1 MSLSGADA
9 LKPLSAMWN
18 FIYPLVLDSLNVG
31 QASRTR
37 QHYQLE
43 IDFHGIAEGDH
54 MHLAFFGLDLDPV
67 AE

>member
-1 MSLSGADA
+1 MSLSGADS

-31 QASRTR
+31 QAIVLDSTIR
-37 QHYQLE
+37 LE

-54 MHLAFFGLDLDPV
+54 MHVAFFSLDLDPV